1 MSLTKEEVLEE
12 LEKRRKSFSEMD
24 AIVSDSDSKMD
35 SIGNNPTKEERIS
48 NYPGFTA
55 GAYLGQKLVPPLGH
69 PIATFAGK
77 GLAGLVGGLAGSEI
91 TGPMVKPY
99 ADKIHDALSASQA
112 QSPIALGDDFNQG
125 MGTSGQSIIDN
136 TLVPYET
143 IDSSSTGVLR

>member
-1 MSLTKEEVLEE
+1 MSLTEEEKKE
-12 LEKRRKSFSEMD
+12 LEMLKNRFSEMD
-24 AIVSDSDSKMD
+24 AIASDSGSRMD
-35 SIGNNPTKEERIS
+35 SIGNDPTKEERIS

-69 PIATFAGK
+69 PIANFAGK

-99 ADKIHDALSASQA
+99 ADKIYNALSASQA
-112 QSPIALGDDFNQG
+112 QTPIALGDDFNQG